1 MDQRAGLHVLTVGW
15 SPQLIET
22 LCNRIAANSNHSFS
36 HLLHPACDRET
47 YGQSLGGSNI
57 HWFFDSKRPHIPPAD
72 RELLASLE
80 QQNVPTIHN
89 MLLGDPIVSKLPYEE
104 GLAYASSLAKRVMA
118 VAQQVQPS
126 LIIGDFDRVH
136 GSMTLAV
143 ARNLN
148 IPWYALRFSVLPP
161 GLAGFCQDLSP
172 ASTIA
177 LRGLSA
183 DRLRE
188 LAESALRDF
197 EAEKIKAHA
206 PRTPN
211 FLDPAYIVRRAPSQL
226 RALFG
231 TCHRGW
237 TRGYNKYTDAKI
249 KYSVVAMLKESLRFR
264 RNAMQLPKTK
274 MITRVPADPFVFF
287 GLHFQPE
294 ASIDVCAHFYSN
306 QVRVVELISR
316 SLPPTYKLLVKL
328 HKSAAAHYSRSQLEE
343 FTRFPGVE
351 LVSPDANTREFIER
365 ATVVFSIQGT
375 IGLEAA
381 LLGKPVVMFADSPT
395 KIFPNV
401 STIGRLTEFPD
412 LVRRKLTERSLEHA
426 EIVEAFMAYLAPF
439 CRASLN
445 DWTKRPTDAEIGGYV
460 ELFNLLGA
468 YLQVHRWAELGLRPH
483 EVE

>member
-15 SPQLIET
+15 SPQLIEA

-47 YGQSLGGSNI
+47 YGQRLNGSNI
-57 HWFFDSKRPHIPPAD
+57 HWFFDSKRIQMPPAD

-80 QQNVPTIHN
+80 QRNVPTIHN
-89 MLLGDPIVSKLPYEE
+89 MILGDPIVSKLPYEE
-104 GLAYASSLAKRVMA
+104 ALAYAGFLANRLMA
-118 VAQQVQPS
+118 VGQQVKPS

-143 ARNLN
+143 ARKLN
-148 IPWYALRFSVLPP
+148 IPWFALRFSVLPP
-161 GLAGFCQDLSP
+161 GLAGFCENLSP

-177 LRGLSA
+177 LRALSA
-183 DRLRE
+183 DRLRP

-197 EAEKIKAHA
+197 EAERIKAHA

-211 FLDPAYIVRRAPSQL
+211 FLAPAYIVRRIPSQL
-226 RALFG
+226 RSFFA
-231 TCHRGW
+231 TCRRGW

-249 KYSVVAMLKESLRFR
+249 GYSVAAMLKESLRFR
-264 RNAMQLPKTK
+264 RNAMQLPR
-274 MITRVPADPFVFF
+274 TRMATQVPADPFVFF

-328 HKSAAAHYSRSQLEE
+328 HKSAAAHYSRSQLAE
-343 FTRFPGVE
+343 FTKFPGVE

-365 ATVVFSIQGT
+365 ASVVFSIQGT

-395 KIFPNV
+395 QIFPNV

-412 LVRRKLTERSLEHA
+412 LVRKKLTERSLDRA
-426 EIVEAFMAYLAPF
+426 ATVEAFMAYLAPLG
-439 CRASLN
+439 RASLN
-445 DWTKRPTDAEIGGYV
+445 DWTKRPTDAEIAGYV
-460 ELFNLLGA
+460 ELFDLLAA
-468 YLQVHRWAELGLRPH
+468 YLQIHGWAELGSERR